1 MMILN
6 LLLSDLIVSEVGP
19 KMGMSNIFNYA
30 PRSKAHVFVI
40 IYWVCSMTVQLKL
53 QSQGPQSCFPVL
65 GFVVVGIENYSVQ
78 QQSHS
83 VASWLQRVPCR
94 RTVFEAACCSKYFI

>member
-1 MMILN
+1 MILN
-6 LLLSDLIVSEVGP
+6 LLLSDLIVPEVGP
-19 KMGMSNIFNYA
+19 EMVMSNIFNYA

-65 GFVVVGIENYSVQ
+65 GFIIVDMQNYSVQ
-78 QQSHS
+78 QQSCL
-83 VASWLQRVPCR
+83 VISWLQSVPCR
-94 RTVFEAACCSKYFI
+94 RIVCEAACCSKYFV